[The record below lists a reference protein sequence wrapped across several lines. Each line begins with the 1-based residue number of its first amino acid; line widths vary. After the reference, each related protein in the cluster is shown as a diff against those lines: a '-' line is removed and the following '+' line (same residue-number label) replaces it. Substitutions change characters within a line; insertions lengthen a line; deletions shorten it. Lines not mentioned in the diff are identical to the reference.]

1 MIDLCYYQ
9 IMKNTLNVSTLDHN
23 LFTYEKGVFTTFA
36 SDLKPHNFMAPVY
49 RDSADLGF
57 KLRGKAHEVLFLL
70 VEEQRNQSGDVASW
84 EFEPS
89 MTDSMNLNLGS
100 VKVKVFNT

>member
-1 MIDLCYYQ
+1 
-9 IMKNTLNVSTLDHN
+9 MKNTLNVSILDHN

-36 SDLKPHNFMAPVY
+36 SDLKSHNFMAPVY

-57 KLRGKAHEVLFLL
+57 KLKGKTHEVLFLL
-70 VEEQRNQSGDVASW
+70 VEEQRNQDGDVTSW
-84 EFEPS
+84 EFEPT
-89 MTDSMNLNLGS
+89 MTDSMKLNLSS